1 MALIIRIVT
10 LGDGGQEGL
19 QQTQGI
25 VYPLSSDRLEKKG
38 YCSKSIR
45 CVLMQIIGQ

>member
-25 VYPLSSDRLEKKG
+25 VYPLSSDRLERRATVVSPSAV
-38 YCSKSIR
+38 Y
-45 CVLMQIIGQ
+45 